1 MSSPEKPS
9 ISSALEAS
17 TEFRTAQVVRGHA
30 LAWGESAKL
39 YPVRP
44 YTLTPGALEAFTVRE
59 RIHARI
65 DGLGE
70 DVVDLN
76 GMAIYHR
83 NHPYVEDAAQP
94 LGWGTATVTAQFLSL
109 QVIGVS
115 DVFGQ
120 VQVTNSPG
128 KVEGARVTPSA
139 MMPSRVECATLIFP
153 VFSIQRLGAVLTTGD
168 RLVHLRSNIAMI
180 PPIGDVSRTHESYA
194 LFDSNGRQA
203 GELLAAD
210 IEIGALLHFVP
221 IDEDTDQVPAAPA
234 AAD

>member
-1 MSSPEKPS
+1 MSSQDRPS

-17 TEFRTAQVVRGHA
+17 TEFQAGNIVKGHA
-30 LAWGESAKL
+30 LAWGGSARL

-128 KVEGARVTPSA
+128 KVEGATVRPSVS
-139 MMPSRVECATLIFP
+139 MPSRSGCVTAIFP
-153 VFSIQRLGAVLTTGD
+153 VFSIQRLGAVLNTGEKI
-168 RLVHLRSNIAMI
+168 VQLRSNIAMI

-194 LFDSNGRQA
+194 LYDGSGRRA

-210 IEIGALLHFVP
+210 IEIGALLHYVP
-221 IDEDTDQVPAAPA
+221 IDLDTDQVPAVPA
-234 AAD
+234 TD